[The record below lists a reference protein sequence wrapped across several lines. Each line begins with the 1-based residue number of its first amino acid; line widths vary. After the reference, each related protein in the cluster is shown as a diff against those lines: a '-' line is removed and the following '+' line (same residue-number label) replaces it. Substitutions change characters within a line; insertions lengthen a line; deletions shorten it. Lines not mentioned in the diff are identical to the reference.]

1 MQVFNIE
8 VKESMPILTDL
19 VETIRQGNDPHNVYL
34 SAHINQAD
42 IQSGKLKSAL
52 GISQAALPKPLA
64 DLGIR
69 SVTLNAAFNSETLAG
84 YNFHV
89 DEGDTYKN
97 RWSEI
102 RSDQLISDLQELF
115 RHCRTVAFDD
125 WANVAQ
131 ASELWDGLLV
141 DVMRPLGKLDL
152 DFIFY
157 LGDPALKRSFQIDEI
172 LDILSDFS
180 RHGRVTVAMDE
191 TEAVKLWKML
201 NAEQFNQ
208 EPVTDLRRKGVSIYR
223 TMGVDR
229 LLVYAAD
236 HVILYSND
244 TQFSMIRQVM
254 AESVEYGPDARS
266 IFITGF
272 SIGLL
277 LRLPLPHCIALG
289 LIVFGAQGEGASIPD
304 QQALLDYIDQWRD
317 ELNKPDSHIYLYQ

>member
-19 VETIRQGNDPHNVYL
+19 IETIRQGNDSHNVYL
-34 SAHINQAD
+34 STHINQAD
-42 IQSGKLKSAL
+42 MQSGKLKNAL
-52 GISQAALPKPLA
+52 GVSQGELPKPLA
-64 DLGIR
+64 ELGIR
-69 SVTLNAAFNSETLAG
+69 SITLNAAFNSGTLAG

-89 DEGDTYKN
+89 EEGEAYRN

-102 RSDQLISDLQELF
+102 KSNQLIADLQELF
-115 RHCRTVAFDD
+115 HHCHTVAFDD
-125 WANVAQ
+125 WANVTQ

-201 NAEQFNQ
+201 NAEQFSQ
-208 EPVTDLRRKGVSIYR
+208 EPVTDLRRKSVFIYR

-244 TQFSMIRQVM
+244 TQFSMIRQVV
-254 AESVEYGPDARS
+254 AQSVEYRPDARN
-266 IFITGF
+266 IFIAGF

-277 LRLPLPHCIALG
+277 LRLSMPHCIALG
-289 LIVFGAQGEGASIPD
+289 LIVFGAQGTGASIPD
-304 QQALLDYIDQWRD
+304 QQALLDYIDQWID
-317 ELNKPDSHIYLYQ
+317 ELNKPDTHIYLYQ

>member
-19 VETIRQGNDPHNVYL
+19 IETIRQGNDPQNVYL
-34 SAHINQAD
+34 SSHIPPGD
-42 IQSGKLKSAL
+42 IQSGKLKDAL
-52 GISQAALPKPLA
+52 GISQGALPKPLE

-69 SVTLNAAFNSETLAG
+69 SITLNNAFNSQALEG

-89 DEGDTYKN
+89 AAGETYKN
-97 RWSEI
+97 HWSEI
-102 RSDQLISDLQELF
+102 KSTQLITDLQELF
-115 RHCRTVAFDD
+115 LHSRTVAFDD

-180 RHGRVTVAMDE
+180 KHGRVTVAMDE

-201 NAEQFNQ
+201 NAEQFSQ
-208 EPVTDLRRKGVSIYR
+208 EQVTDLKRKGVSIYR

-229 LLVYAAD
+229 LMVYGAD
-236 HVILYSND
+236 HVILYAND
-244 TQFSMIRQVM
+244 AQFSMIRQVM
-254 AESVEYGPDARS
+254 DTNVEYRPDARN

-277 LRLPLPHCIALG
+277 LRLSMPHCIALG

-304 QQALLDYIDQWRD
+304 QAALLGYIDQWIA
-317 ELNKPDSHIYLYQ
+317 ELNKPDTGIYLYQ